1 MPTFEAGS
9 FVIHAKLPE
18 LGSGEILSHDKGTVR
33 IRFAS
38 GERAFSID
46 KAEPHLE
53 VTQEAPAP
61 PETKRAKKKKAAAPK
76 ASAAKASAA
85 KA

>member
-1 MPTFEAGS
+1 MPTLEAGS
-9 FVIHAKLPE
+9 FVVHAKLPE

-38 GERAFSID
+38 GERAFAVE
-46 KAEPHLE
+46 KAEAHLA

-61 PETKRAKKKKAAAPK
+61 PEKTRGSKKKKAAAPK
-76 ASAAKASAA
+76 AAAKSVAP
-85 KA
+85 